1 MDRTKRMSLRT
12 SELQRAVIDQF
23 RRVPP
28 ADVAEY
34 ELWTD
39 LLRTS
44 RSLANNSA
52 ESGGTQSRKD
62 FIQKFHICLKES
74 RECLQQLTALIH
86 ACPSRAIELRRLW
99 KACDEITAILV
110 AGLKTAK
117 ANEERERQQTHSRN
131 PVRRRRD

>member
-1 MDRTKRMSLRT
+1 MDPKKRMSERT

-23 RRVPP
+23 RRVPA
-28 ADVAEY
+28 ADIAEY
-34 ELWTD
+34 ELWAD

-52 ESGGTQSRKD
+52 EAGGTQSRKD

-86 ACPSRAIELRRLW
+86 ACPSRAIELRKLW

-117 ANEERERQQTHSRN
+117 ANEERDRQRTRSGS
-131 PVRRRRD
+131 RRRR